1 MPDMKQQNV
10 AECLNT
16 LFNAN
21 LVEDI
26 MKNGKKGKYHYF
38 HCLHYISVHFAAFA
52 LILFTEPFSLS
63 FIFQK
68 SK

>member
-26 MKNGKKGKYHYF
+26 MKNGKKGKW
-38 HCLHYISVHFAAFA
+38 A
-52 LILFTEPFSLS
+52 
-63 FIFQK
+63 
-68 SK
+68 SKRMEMDLGMI